1 MRLTKNNGLYQL
13 TFMMPNF
20 FPVSCYFVEEE
31 DGLTLIDTALPYS
44 VKGIMNTAAQIGKP
58 ITRIVLTHA
67 HNDHIGALDGL
78 KSMLPDSQ
86 VYISER
92 DAKLLKGDATLE
104 PQEHQTPI
112 KGRVPKPG
120 KIMTKP
126 DVLLRDDDRIGSLA
140 AFSSPGHT
148 PGSMSFLDKR
158 SGALI
163 AGDAFQSK
171 GGLAVSGRMKLLFPF
186 PAMATW
192 SKETSLSSARKLL
205 ELNPTLLAVGHG
217 PMLERPQ
224 QAIAHVI
231 ADAEKALRGS
241 AGKGS
246 RSHA

>member
-92 DAKLLKGDATLE
+92 DARLLKGDATLE

-126 DVLLRDDDRIGSLA
+126 DVLLRA
-140 AFSSPGHT
+140 
-148 PGSMSFLDKR
+148 FLDKR

-192 SKETSLSSARKLL
+192 SKETSVSSARKLL

-241 AGKGS
+241 VGKGS

>member
-1 MRLTKNNGLYQL
+1 MRVTRNNRLYQF

-31 DGLTLIDTALPYS
+31 DELTLIDAALPHS
-44 VKGIMNTAAQIGKP
+44 LKGIMKTAAQIGKP

-67 HNDHIGALDGL
+67 HNDHLGALDGL
-78 KSMLPDSQ
+78 KSKLPDSK

-120 KIMTKP
+120 KFMTKP
-126 DVLLRDDDRIGSLA
+126 DVLLNDGDRIRSLTA
-140 AFSSPGHT
+140 VSSPGHT
-148 PGSMSFLDKR
+148 PGSMSFHDTR
-158 SGALI
+158 SGALL
-163 AGDAFQSK
+163 AGDAFQTQ

-192 SKETSLSSARKLL
+192 SKETSVSSARKLL
-205 ELNPTLLAVGHG
+205 ELKPTLLAVGHG
-217 PMLERPQ
+217 AMLEHPQ
-224 QAIAHVI
+224 QAVAHAIAE
-231 ADAEKALRGS
+231 AEKALHDS
-241 AGKGS
+241 AGK
-246 RSHA
+246 